1 MIDRINASQRS
12 ANMSRIRSKNTLI
25 EMKVRRFLYHQGFR
39 YRVNYSFLI
48 GKPDIYLKKYKTV
61 IFVNGCFWHQ
71 HSDCKFTARPKSNI
85 DFWQEKLMKN
95 IERDRI
101 TYKTLVNDGYNVIVV
116 WECEIKVDF
125 DKRMKQLTEEIKS
138 YDVRRD

>member
-1 MIDRINASQRS
+1 
-12 ANMSRIRSKNTLI
+12 
-25 EMKVRRFLYHQGFR
+25 
-39 YRVNYSFLI
+39 
-48 GKPDIYLKKYKTV
+48 
-61 IFVNGCFWHQ
+61 
-71 HSDCKFTARPKSNI
+71 
-85 DFWQEKLMKN
+85 MKN